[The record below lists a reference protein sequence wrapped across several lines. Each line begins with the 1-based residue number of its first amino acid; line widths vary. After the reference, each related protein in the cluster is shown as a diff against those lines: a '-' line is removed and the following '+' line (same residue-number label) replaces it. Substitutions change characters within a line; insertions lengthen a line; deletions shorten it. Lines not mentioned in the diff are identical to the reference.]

1 MGNQAV
7 SRKEG
12 RQASDGD
19 DASLTLAQASLG
31 VTVSVNKPGILE
43 SCVTS
48 PAVETHVGADIRSL
62 RKARGLTLSDLCDA
76 VGRSVGWLSQV
87 ERGQTD
93 PSIPD
98 LKAIAA
104 LFKVPVSFFFRHED
118 APENERGWIVR
129 SGARA
134 MMGSLED
141 GLKEELLSP
150 DISGEFEMIRSVF
163 APGAQRDVMPA
174 RDTQD
179 GGYIIVGE
187 LEMTIGR
194 ETYVLRKGDSFQFN
208 RQPYG
213 WHNKSSEEAVVIWII
228 SPPIY

>member
-1 MGNQAV
+1 VEETGLGKQQSARDIVSARHRVSGGPAMAV
-7 SRKEG
+7 AHDVADF
-12 RQASDGD
+12 AS
-19 DASLTLAQASLG
+19 AQG
-31 VTVSVNKPGILE
+31 PR
-43 SCVTS
+43 
-48 PAVETHVGADIRSL
+48 VETHVGIDIRSL
-62 RKARGLTLSDLCDA
+62 RKTRGMTLSDLCEA
-76 VGRSVGWLSQV
+76 LGRSVGWLSQV

-98 LKAIAA
+98 LKSIAA

-163 APGAQRDVMPA
+163 APGAKRDLMPA
-174 RDTQD
+174 RETQD
-179 GGYIIVGE
+179 GGYVVSGE
-187 LEMTIGR
+187 LEMTIGG
-194 ETYVLRKGDSFQFN
+194 ETYLLSRGDSFQFN

-213 WHNKSSEEAVVIWII
+213 WHNKSDEETVVIWII